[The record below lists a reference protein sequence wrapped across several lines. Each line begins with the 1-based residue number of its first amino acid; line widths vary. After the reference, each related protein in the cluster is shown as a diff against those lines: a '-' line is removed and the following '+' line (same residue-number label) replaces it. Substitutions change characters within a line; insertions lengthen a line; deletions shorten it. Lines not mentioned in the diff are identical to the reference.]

1 MKKLFSRIIFGFSL
15 GVTLLILSYIG
26 LYYIEGQETFNTL
39 ILKLTDVT
47 TFQNQILVV
56 GSAGIMMSFAIY
68 LIEKTIEEDKQST
81 SRMIV
86 SIILLMLSL
95 YVSMFLIKNLS
106 VFDEAMAYML
116 IIVEVVIFALYTLFH
131 CMQKTID
138 EFIINKKIKEKN
150 S

>member
-1 MKKLFSRIIFGFSL
+1 MKKLLSRIIFGFSL
-15 GVTLLILSYIG
+15 GVTLLVLSYIG

-56 GSAGIMMSFAIY
+56 GSAGIMLSFAVY
-68 LIEKTIEEDKQST
+68 LIEKTLEEDKQSP
-81 SRMIV
+81 SKMIV
-86 SIILLMLSL
+86 STILLMLAL
-95 YVSMFLIKNLS
+95 CVSMFLIKNLGA
-106 VFDEAMAYML
+106 FDEAIVVML
-116 IIVEVVIFALYTLFH
+116 IVIEVVIFALYSLFY
-131 CMQKTID
+131 CVQETID

>member
-1 MKKLFSRIIFGFSL
+1 MKKLLSRIIFGFSL

-39 ILKLTDVT
+39 ILKLTNVT

-56 GSAGIMMSFAIY
+56 GSAGIMMSFAVY
-68 LIEKTIEEDKQST
+68 LIEKTLEEDKQSP
-81 SRMIV
+81 SKMIV
-86 SIILLMLSL
+86 STILLMLAL
-95 YVSMFLIKNLS
+95 CVSMFLIKNLG
-106 VFDEAMAYML
+106 VFDEATVVML
-116 IIVEVVIFALYTLFH
+116 IVIECVLFALYSLFF
-131 CMQKTID
+131 CVQETID